1 MENIKQKF
9 QNLPIKKKLMTII
22 LSVSSLC
29 IFLTV
34 LTLSI
39 NGTVNI
45 KKQMSQEL
53 AITGT
58 IIGNRINAALLFDN
72 NSVALETLKALSA
85 NKSIL
90 LACVFDKKSK
100 VFAKYTNGEVTD
112 NKCPHAQPSMISFSN
127 NSLQLYKEITDPFNN
142 QQIGILFIKSDLSRI
157 SSYIYKQTYIGLI
170 IILFTF
176 ILAFVLAAKLQN
188 IISKPINYLL
198 DKGSHDNKFFI
209 PSKAYLESGDEII
222 KLEHLFKAIFSRIKS
237 LETEAKNSNLELQN
251 IVKNSESTL
260 KYLAD
265 EMKQPLEATMAF
277 NDIISCKSIGEINK
291 EYIAYYNDVYLTVL
305 YYYGVANDTM
315 SFFKN
320 HLKSESTK
328 KYKYTL
334 QKNIEDVIKKVPRL
348 GNKDL
353 QNIETTF
360 SNKISEEHNNL
371 NIDNIIITEIIN
383 NVIFIFT
390 KYLTLKNKNQLTVTF
405 KSKDLKLQNQNKMFQ
420 LVMSCKD
427 LQDLDFSDILLDF
440 KKYNHE
446 IHLIRSKMQYL
457 KYIAS
462 YSGGY
467 LNVGND
473 LRIMSEISLILPWE
487 KIYAQNLSGRES
499 ISDFRQSDLA
509 EMLA

>member
-1 MENIKQKF
+1 
-9 QNLPIKKKLMTII
+9 
-22 LSVSSLC
+22 
-29 IFLTV
+29 
-34 LTLSI
+34 
-39 NGTVNI
+39 
-45 KKQMSQEL
+45 
-53 AITGT
+53 
-58 IIGNRINAALLFDN
+58 
-72 NSVALETLKALSA
+72 
-85 NKSIL
+85 
-90 LACVFDKKSK
+90 
-100 VFAKYTNGEVTD
+100 
-112 NKCPHAQPSMISFSN
+112 
-127 NSLQLYKEITDPFNN
+127 
-142 QQIGILFIKSDLSRI
+142 
-157 SSYIYKQTYIGLI
+157 
-170 IILFTF
+170 
-176 ILAFVLAAKLQN
+176 
-188 IISKPINYLL
+188 
-198 DKGSHDNKFFI
+198 
-209 PSKAYLESGDEII
+209 
-222 KLEHLFKAIFSRIKS
+222 
-237 LETEAKNSNLELQN
+237 
-251 IVKNSESTL
+251 
-260 KYLAD
+260 
-265 EMKQPLEATMAF
+265 MKQPLEATMAF